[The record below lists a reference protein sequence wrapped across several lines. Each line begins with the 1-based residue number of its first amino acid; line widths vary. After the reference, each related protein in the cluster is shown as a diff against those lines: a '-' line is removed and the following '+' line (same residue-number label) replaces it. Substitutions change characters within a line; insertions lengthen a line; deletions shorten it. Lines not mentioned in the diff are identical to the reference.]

1 MLLWESGNNFDYFFT
16 KFDIFVGMDS
26 NIITHME
33 ILHLLTLES
42 VVQMIR
48 ICLGPHYIMISQKL

>member
-42 VVQMIR
+42 VVQMII
-48 ICLGPHYIMISQKL
+48 ICLGLHYI

>member
-1 MLLWESGNNFDYFFT
+1 MFLWESENNFEFFLRNL
-16 KFDIFVGMDS
+16 ISSWAPEFVDS

-42 VVQMIR
+42 VVQMII
-48 ICLGPHYIMISQKL
+48 ICLGLHYI